1 MCGIA
6 GIIELDGG
14 RLDPSAIVNMCDQMV
29 HRGPDGEGY
38 MVSGFNDSSSIEN
51 LISNRKNCLFSKE
64 SSEKKVLFGHR
75 RLSIID
81 LSNLAGQPMED
92 REGDYW
98 IVFNGEIYNAEELRV
113 ELEAKG
119 IRFNTDHSDTE
130 VLLNAYK
137 VWGEGF
143 LHKLNGMFAF
153 CIWNKKDHSFFIARD
168 RLGIKPFY
176 YAVANGKFS
185 FGSELKSLYVDK
197 ELNKSFNYSAFYDYL
212 TFTTIAA
219 PNTIFNEVHKL
230 AAGHSITIKNGIV
243 GKQRRYWHP
252 FIGLD
257 DFTNLTEEDLCE
269 NLVEQMK
276 SSIELRKRADV
287 EYGLFLSGGLDS
299 SANLAFLSDNGRQRV
314 KTFSVGFDDSIKN
327 YKNELSY
334 ARRVAIQF
342 NTQHFEVK
350 MDPIVYGDFL
360 MDMPKHVDEPLA
372 ELAAPSLYFLSK
384 LAKENGVTVCIGGE
398 GSDEIFYGYITWRLL
413 AEYESGRKSG
423 VTARNLINSV
433 LYQMPYVKPRRVNQN
448 IWNNRIMKKQQPFWG
463 GVEAMQ
469 EGTKSSLVNSINGAS
484 NYSSHS
490 TIQRFHNEF
499 LELAEDPTN
508 LKWMA
513 FLDLNVRLPEL
524 LLARLDRMTM
534 ATSIEGRVPFL
545 DHNMV
550 SFAMSVDDKYKI
562 KNLKEKYIL
571 KKALEPYLSMDI
583 IYRGK
588 QGFWAPTEYFLP
600 EDCVQELK
608 SQLRNFN
615 QDTGLFNDQKL
626 EKMFDN
632 GVCND
637 NWNLALLGIWWKQ
650 MKNNNLTIAV

>member
-14 RLDPSAIVNMCDQMV
+14 SCDPAAIVKMCDRMV

-51 LISNRKNCLFSKE
+51 LISNRSNCSFSTDL
-64 SSEKKVLFGHR
+64 SEKKVLFGHR

-81 LSNLAGQPMED
+81 LSTLASQPMVD

-98 IVFNGEIYNAEELRV
+98 IVFNGEIYNAEELRI

-119 IRFNTDHSDTE
+119 IGFNTDHSDTE

-137 VWGEGF
+137 VWGEDF

-153 CIWNKKDHSFFIARD
+153 CIWNKKEHSFFIARD

-197 ELNKSFNYSAFYDYL
+197 ELNKSFNYNAFYDYL

-219 PNTIFNEVHKL
+219 PNTIFKEVHKL
-230 AAGHSITIKNGIV
+230 AAGHSITIKNGVV
-243 GKQRRYWHP
+243 GKQKRYWHP
-252 FIGLD
+252 FIGLN
-257 DFTNLTEEDLCE
+257 DFTNWTEEDLCE
-269 NLVEQMK
+269 NLIDQMK

-299 SANLAFLSDNGRQRV
+299 SANLAFLSDNGKQRV

-327 YKNELSY
+327 YNNELSY
-334 ARRVAIQF
+334 ARLVAKKF
-342 NTQHFEVK
+342 NTKHFEVT
-350 MDPIVYGDFL
+350 MDPKVYGDFL
-360 MDMPKHVDEPLA
+360 MDMPKYVDEPLA

-384 LAKENGVTVCIGGE
+384 LARENGVTVCIGGE

-413 AEYESGRKSG
+413 AEYKAGRKNG
-423 VTARNLINSV
+423 VTVKNLINSV

-469 EGTKSSLVNSINGAS
+469 EETKSSLVNGINGIS
-484 NYSSHS
+484 NYSSNS
-490 TIQRFHNEF
+490 TIQRFHKE
-499 LELAEDPTN
+499 
-508 LKWMA
+508 

-562 KNLKEKYIL
+562 KDLKEKYIL
-571 KKALEPYLSMDI
+571 KKALEPYLPKDI

-588 QGFWAPTEYFLP
+588 QGFWAPTEHFLP

-608 SQLRNFN
+608 TQLHAFN

-626 EKMFDN
+626 ESMFDK

-650 MKNNNLTIAV
+650 MKKENWTVAV